1 MKADIYFVVKM
12 KRLRLFFLFAMVFSA
27 SCQHPS
33 APLVVSSL
41 GVGRVPAQTRPPSS
55 EKPLQTDSEK
65 AALLQSP
72 ADELAAE
79 NQAELRSL
87 DLSPLE
93 ILPLEDQASNQDRPA
108 NLAQALAQVKALSAQ
123 VELESVSVQA
133 SGVAPSCGLDCQTEL
148 ALAQHLP
155 LSQQQW
161 LGAHNAYNSKGIF
174 KNQSW
179 TLSQQLDAGV
189 RVLELDLHRRL
200 LSSKVRVCHGAGAYD
215 CLLNP
220 FGARDYQQILT
231 EVKTWSDQHPDQLLI
246 LELENHVKNQ
256 KSVEEPILNTFHNLL
271 YRAAE
276 RKAGWQQETPAQI
289 IARGKR
295 VIVADFGELR
305 FDGQLIWDQKELS
318 SNTPTKGF
326 SADCTVKGQLM
337 GTAAW
342 GFYDDKTF
350 KKANPLTVA
359 SIPQFLRCDARYL
372 KIDRL
377 TPELLAARHF
387 SWESASPEQA
397 CAQLSQ
403 KSERW
408 QAQRCEKVMR
418 FVCQTPRG
426 WKLSMHSGFWASGP
440 QICTQEFVEDS
451 AFEPPRSYFQNLQAQ
466 AVLPVE
472 TNAWVGYRQ

>member
-1 MKADIYFVVKM
+1 M
-12 KRLRLFFLFAMVFSA
+12 KRFQLFLFCAAVISA

-33 APLVVSSL
+33 APLVVFTQAGFKS
-41 GVGRVPAQTRPPSS
+41 PAQKSPPPSA
-55 EKPLQTDSEK
+55 KPAPADSEK
-65 AALLQSP
+65 ISPLRSSAA
-72 ADELAAE
+72 ELEAE

-87 DLSPLE
+87 DLSPLT
-93 ILPLEDQASNQDRPA
+93 ILPLDAQPANQDTPD

-123 VELESVSVQA
+123 PELETVSVNA
-133 SGVAPSCGLDCQTEL
+133 AEAPSCGLACQTEL

-155 LSQQQW
+155 LNQQQW

-179 TLSQQLDAGV
+179 NISQQLDAGV
-189 RVLELDLHRRL
+189 RIVELDLHRRL
-200 LSSKVRVCHGAGAYD
+200 FSSKVRVCHGAGAYD

-220 FGARDYQQILT
+220 FGARDYQQILN
-231 EVKTWSDQHPDQLLI
+231 EVKSWSDQHPDQLLV

-256 KSVEEPILNTFHNLL
+256 KSVEEPILNTFQGLL

-276 RKAGWQQETPAQI
+276 RKAGWQHETPAQI
-289 IARGKR
+289 VARGKR

-305 FDGQLIWDQKELS
+305 FEGQLIWDQNELS

-326 SADCTVKGQLM
+326 SADCSVDGKPMETE
-337 GTAAW
+337 AW

-377 TPELLAARHF
+377 TPELLNARHF
-387 SWESASPEQA
+387 SWESALPEQA
-397 CAQLSQ
+397 CAQVSTG
-403 KSERW
+403 SGRW
-408 QAQRCEKVMR
+408 QAQRCEHSQP
-418 FVCQTPRG
+418 FVCKTPAG
-426 WKLSMHSGFWASGP
+426 WKHSTHAGTWKEGAAV
-440 QICTQEFVEDS
+440 CTQEFGES
-451 AFEPPRSYFQNLQAQ
+451 AAFEPPRTYFQNQQVL
-466 AVLPVE
+466 AVLTAGE
-472 TNAWVGYRQ
+472 AFWINARLEPS

>member
-1 MKADIYFVVKM
+1 M
-12 KRLRLFFLFAMVFSA
+12 KRLQFLLLCAAMINL

-33 APLVVSSL
+33 TPLVVSTQSAFKSSAQISPQPSAK
-41 GVGRVPAQTRPPSS
+41 PANANP
-55 EKPLQTDSEK
+55 EKEVM
-65 AALLQSP
+65 LQSS
-72 ADELAAE
+72 ADELEAE

-87 DLSPLE
+87 DLSPLT
-93 ILPLEDQASNQDRPA
+93 ILPLDQQATHQDTPE

-123 VELESVSVQA
+123 AELESVSVNA
-133 SGVAPSCGLDCQTEL
+133 PVAAPSCGLACQTEL

-155 LSQQQW
+155 LTQQQW

-179 TLSQQLDAGV
+179 NISQQLDAGV
-189 RVLELDLHRRL
+189 RIVELDLHRRL

-220 FGARDYQQILT
+220 FGARDYQQILN
-231 EVKTWSDQHPDQLLI
+231 EVKVWSDQHPDQLLI
-246 LELENHVKNQ
+246 IELENHVKNQ
-256 KSVEEPILNTFHNLL
+256 KSVEEPILNTFQGLI

-276 RKAGWQQETPAQI
+276 RKVGWQRETPAQI
-289 IARGKR
+289 VARGKR

-305 FDGQLIWDQKELS
+305 FDGQLIWDQNELS

-326 SADCTVKGQLM
+326 SSDCQVNGKPMGQ
-337 GTAAW
+337 AAW

-377 TPELLAARHF
+377 TPELLNARHF

-397 CAQLSQ
+397 CAQVTSA
-403 KSERW
+403 SGRW
-408 QAQRCEKVMR
+408 QAQSCEHSQP
-418 FVCQTPRG
+418 FVCKTPVG
-426 WKLSMHSGFWASGP
+426 WKRSAQSGTWKDGASV
-440 QICTQEFVEDS
+440 CTQEFGES
-451 AFEPPRSYFQNLQAQ
+451 AAFEPPRSYFQNQQVL
-466 AVLPVE
+466 AVL
-472 TNAWVGYRQ
+472 TAGSSAWVDYRQ